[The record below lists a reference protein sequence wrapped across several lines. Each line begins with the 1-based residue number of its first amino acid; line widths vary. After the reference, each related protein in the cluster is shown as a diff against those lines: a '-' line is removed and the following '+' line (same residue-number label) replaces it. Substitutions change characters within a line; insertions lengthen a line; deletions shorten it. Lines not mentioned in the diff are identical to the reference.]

1 MIYLAIHDKIFGPFE
16 EREITPETLSEY
28 RWIYRTEEARKGW
41 QPIDAM
47 PSRSPAE
54 SPVLIEAVATVGA
67 MQTAVSGKLQE
78 VRARRGWLE
87 SREHGIRL
95 SVGAPVRL
103 QVLGKTPRQLG
114 ARVEKIE
121 TSTHGVRYLLSWD
134 PVHAP

>member
-16 EREITPETLSEY
+16 ERDITPETLSEY
-28 RWIYRTEEARKGW
+28 RWIYRTDEARKGW

-47 PSRSPAE
+47 PSRTPAE
-54 SPVLIEAVATVGA
+54 SPVIIEAVATVAA

-103 QVLGKTPRQLG
+103 QVLGKAPRELG
-114 ARVEKIE
+114 ARVERIE
-121 TSTHGVRYLLSWD
+121 TSTRGVRYLLSWD
-134 PVHAP
+134 PAHAP